1 MSTRKH
7 GSRLENRQNDCYFC
21 KKFGAHQIYE
31 TKKRRMA
38 ICNDCKNLVE
48 VVMAVDNE

>member
-7 GSRLENRQNDCYFC
+7 GSRFEQRRVDCYFY
-21 KKFGAHQIYE
+21 KKVGMHPIYE
-31 TKKRRMA
+31 TKKRTLV

-48 VVMAVDNE
+48 VVMAVDDE